1 MYDQRDLKFSSIGD
15 LVVDATGDL
24 DTSFG
29 IDCDKESILARL
41 RTNNPEWYHHPSIG
55 ADIDTMVGEPNT
67 LAVAQATTKK
77 IVSCLTYDGFISPS
91 SLVVTPIP
99 ISATQIIYHI
109 AVTNGGQEVSM
120 TIKLNYDTGVEE
132 VL

>member
-1 MYDQRDLKFSSIGD
+1 M
-15 LVVDATGDL
+15 
-24 DTSFG
+24 SFG

-109 AVTNGGQEVSM
+109 ALLTRARISLVVKIELRYWSGGGVIMLLIKTEKELM
-120 TIKLNYDTGVEE
+120 TMHYHT
-132 VL
+132 